1 MATEQ
6 QWKPFSL
13 THVTYPSHSHIVA
26 PTLALLSLT
35 PPFGVCALVTAT
47 IVYKDVLAAYLL
59 VGSVSSTA
67 VTSIIKKLVRE
78 SRPPRYDDVKEEV
91 DYGMPSNHSCYV
103 WFCAVFIVLYTLRGG
118 GGGLRIGEVDHRTAV
133 EASSTVARVTM
144 SSSQSRSDTCGNG
157 NDNGNGNGYA
167 PASTITTTT
176 TTTQSRSD
184 TCGNGNGNG
193 NGYAPASTIT
203 TTTTTTS
210 RIISANTWHNLHA
223 SFAVI
228 PSLLIAIGC
237 SYSRIYLGYH
247 TMPQVFVGSIVGC
260 ALGCI
265 WYGLLETTD
274 AVRNSLISMD
284 ATLRELERGRMQ
296 LRLAGLDDCNGRKND

>member
-176 TTTQSRSD
+176 TTT
-184 TCGNGNGNG
+184 
-193 NGYAPASTIT
+193 
-203 TTTTTTS
+203 TS